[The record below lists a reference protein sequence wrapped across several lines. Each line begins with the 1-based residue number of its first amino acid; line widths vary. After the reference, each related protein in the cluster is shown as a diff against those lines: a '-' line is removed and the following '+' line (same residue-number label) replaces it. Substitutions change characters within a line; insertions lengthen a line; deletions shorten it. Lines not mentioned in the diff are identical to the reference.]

1 MTDESISILSDKN
14 DHNPLSEREMEV
26 ARLLATGAT
35 NAEIARSLVISPHT
49 VKVHLRNIFEKLQVN
64 SRTEASIVLVQ
75 RNWLTLPGMEISGEA
90 DETGDE
96 ATSAALVGALPAALA
111 EPAPQLPPEPALL
124 LDLPMQPARWQTY
137 YLVGALV
144 LVLAALLT
152 PQLPIWGKASSDLLS
167 DSSRTVLGQPAPR
180 VQARW
185 EQRLP
190 LTTQRSRLAVV
201 SLDNRLYAIGG
212 ETTGGSTVPTVDI
225 YDLQVND
232 WRAGPPL
239 PAALANLAAV
249 TFKER
254 IYVAGGNSRS
264 RDDAQSSAISISDH
278 FFVLDPENDQWRSA
292 GQLPNPLAG
301 AALVA
306 DENALYLLGGWD
318 GRAMHDEI
326 WQLTPPAAVDATMP
340 GWTLVGRL
348 RMPIAFLGA
357 ALVNDEIFVV
367 GGHDG
372 QHDLATAEAYNLST
386 DQWRD
391 LPPLSSPR
399 SGLQLAYDGLA
410 LFALGGGGP
419 YAIETHERFDL
430 TNNLWSNFPSPLA
443 GEWRHPGAVVQGGR
457 IHLIGGWSGDYLDL
471 HLQYQSNI
479 RTFLPVI
486 TND

>member
-1 MTDESISILSDKN
+1 MTEESISILSDKN
-14 DHNPLSEREMEV
+14 EPNPLSEREMEV

-35 NAEIARSLVISPHT
+35 NAEIARTLVISPHT

-75 RNWLTLPGMEISGEA
+75 RNWLTLPGMATPTEV
-90 DETGDE
+90 DETAHE
-96 ATSAALVGALPAALA
+96 TSNHVSIVVPPLPIL
-111 EPAPQLPPEPALL
+111 EPEPEPLF
-124 LDLPMQPARWQTY
+124 DLPMQPARWQTY
-137 YLVGALV
+137 YLVGALF
-144 LVLAALLT
+144 LVLTALLT

-167 DSSRTVLGQPAPR
+167 DGGRTGLGQPIPR
-180 VQARW
+180 LQARW

-190 LTTQRSRLAVV
+190 LNTERSRLALVY
-201 SLDNRLYAIGG
+201 LTDQLYAIGG
-212 ETTGGSTVPTVDI
+212 ETTGGRTVSSVDR

-232 WRAGPPL
+232 WRAAPAL

-254 IYVAGGNSRS
+254 IYVAGGSSRTG
-264 RDDAQSSAISISDH
+264 DDAQSALAPITLSDR
-278 FFVLDPENDQWRSA
+278 FFVFDPAGEQWHAA

-306 DENALYLLGGWD
+306 DENAIYLLGGWD
-318 GRAMHDEI
+318 GRNMHDEI
-326 WQLTPPAAVDATMP
+326 WQLTPPAALDDPMP
-340 GWTLVGRL
+340 GWTLIGRL
-348 RMPIAFLGA
+348 RTPIAFLGA
-357 ALVNDEIFVV
+357 ALINGEIFVV

-372 QHDLATAEAYNLST
+372 QLDLATAEAFTLSSGE
-386 DQWRD
+386 WRN

-399 SGLQLAYDGLA
+399 SGLQLGYDGQS

-419 YAIETHERFDL
+419 YAIDTLERFDL
-430 TNNLWSNFPSPLA
+430 TNNLWSNIPSPLA
-443 GEWRHPGAVVQGGR
+443 REWRNLGAVVQGGH

-479 RTFLPVI
+479 RTFLPVV
-486 TND
+486 TNE

>member
-1 MTDESISILSDKN
+1 MTDETISILSDKH
-14 DHNPLSEREMEV
+14 DQNPLSEREMEV

-75 RNWLTLPGMEISGEA
+75 RNWLTLPGMETPA
-90 DETGDE
+90 DTAEVVDESSSQAPVGAPALPE
-96 ATSAALVGALPAALA
+96 ATPK
-111 EPAPQLPPEPALL
+111 PPEPEPLV
-124 LDLPMQPARWQTY
+124 DLPMQPARWQTY
-137 YLVGALV
+137 YLGGALA
-144 LVLAALLT
+144 LLLIALLT

-167 DSSRTVLGQPAPR
+167 DSNRTVLGQPAPR
-180 VQARW
+180 LQARW

-190 LTTQRSRLAVV
+190 LTTERSRLAVV
-201 SLDNRLYAIGG
+201 YLTNQLYAIGG
-212 ETTGGSTVPTVDI
+212 ETTGGRTVPTVDI

-232 WRAGPPL
+232 WRAGPVL
-239 PAALANLAAV
+239 PEALANLAAV
-249 TFKER
+249 AFQER

-264 RDDAQSSAISISDH
+264 GDDAQAAAAPITISDR
-278 FFVLDPENDQWRSA
+278 FFVFDPKSDQWVAA

-301 AALVA
+301 AVLVA

-318 GRAMHDEI
+318 GRNMHDEI
-326 WQLTPPAAVDATMP
+326 WQMTPPAAINAPMP

-348 RMPIAFLGA
+348 RTPIAFFGA
-357 ALVNDEIFVV
+357 ALVNGEIFVV

-372 QHDLATAEAYNLST
+372 QHDLTTAEAYHLSRAE
-386 DQWRD
+386 WRD

-399 SGLQLAYDGLA
+399 SGLQLVYDGRS
-410 LFALGGGGP
+410 LFAVGGGGP
-419 YAIETHERFDL
+419 YAIDTLERFDL
-430 TNNLWSNFPSPLA
+430 TNNLWSNIPAPVTS
-443 GEWRHPGAVVQGGR
+443 EWRHPGAVVQEGR

>member
-1 MTDESISILSDKN
+1 MTDETLSILSDKH
-14 DHNPLSEREMEV
+14 DQNPLSEREMEV

-35 NAEIARSLVISPHT
+35 NAEIARALVISPHT

-75 RNWLTLPGMEISGEA
+75 RNWLTLPGKEMPVEA
-90 DETGDE
+90 AEE
-96 ATSAALVGALPAALA
+96 APESASDITSVMPPLFTPEPKPLP
-111 EPAPQLPPEPALL
+111 EPAPLADLL
-124 LDLPMQPARWQTY
+124 MQPARWQTY

-144 LVLAALLT
+144 LVLTALLT
-152 PQLPIWGKASSDLLS
+152 PQLPIWGKVASDLLS
-167 DSSRTVLGQPAPR
+167 DSSRTILGQPTPR
-180 VQARW
+180 LQASW

-201 SLDNRLYAIGG
+201 HLTNRLYAIGG
-212 ETTGGSTVPTVDI
+212 ETTGGRTVSTVDI

-232 WRAGPPL
+232 WRSGPAL
-239 PAALANLAAV
+239 PAAVANLAAA
-249 TFKER
+249 TFGER

-264 RDDAQSSAISISDH
+264 SDNAQPAAPITISNG
-278 FFVLDPENDQWRSA
+278 FFVFDPESDQWSSA

-306 DENALYLLGGWD
+306 NENALYLLGGWD

-326 WQLTPPAAVDATMP
+326 WQLTPPAAIDAPMP
-340 GWTLVGRL
+340 GWTLAGRL
-348 RMPIAFLGA
+348 RTPIAFFGA

-372 QHDLATAEAYNLST
+372 QLDLATAEAYSLSN

-399 SGLQLAYDGLA
+399 SGLQLIFDGLA
-410 LFALGGGGP
+410 LFALGGSGP

-443 GEWRHPGAVVQGGR
+443 GEWRQPGAVVQNGR

>member
-96 ATSAALVGALPAALA
+96 ANSTALVGALPAALA
-111 EPAPQLPPEPALL
+111 EPASQPPPEPAPL
-124 LDLPMQPARWQTY
+124 LDLPMRPARWQTY
-137 YLVGALV
+137 YLVSALA

-152 PQLPIWGKASSDLLS
+152 PQLPIWRKASSDLLS

-201 SLDNRLYAIGG
+201 SLANRLYAIGG
-212 ETTGGSTVPTVDI
+212 ETSGGSTVPTVDV

-232 WRAGPPL
+232 WRTGPPL
-239 PAALANLAAV
+239 PEALANLAAI

-264 RDDAQSSAISISDH
+264 GDAQSSAITISDR
-278 FFVLDPENDQWRSA
+278 FFFFDPESDQWHPA

-301 AALVA
+301 AALVV
-306 DENALYLLGGWD
+306 DEEALYLLGGWD
-318 GRAMHDEI
+318 NRNMHDEI
-326 WQLTPPAAVDATMP
+326 WQLTPPAAIDAAMP

-348 RMPIAFLGA
+348 RAPLAFFGA

-443 GEWRHPGAVVQGGR
+443 GEWRNPGAVVQGGR

>member
-1 MTDESISILSDKN
+1 
-14 DHNPLSEREMEV
+14 MEV

-75 RNWLTLPGMEISGEA
+75 RNWLTLPGKEAPVEA
-90 DETGDE
+90 DEPGDE
-96 ATSAALVGALPAALA
+96 SNSDGALAAPPLIFA
-111 EPAPQLPPEPALL
+111 EPTPQLPPEPAPL

-137 YLVGALV
+137 YLVGALA

-167 DSSRTVLGQPAPR
+167 DSNRTVLGQPAPR

-201 SLDNRLYAIGG
+201 PLANQLYAIGG
-212 ETTGGSTVPTVDI
+212 ETTGGGTVATVDL
-225 YDLQVND
+225 YDLQVNE
-232 WRAGPPL
+232 WRAAPPL
-239 PAALANLAAV
+239 PEAAANLAAV

-264 RDDAQSSAISISDH
+264 GDDAQSSAITISDR
-278 FFVLDPENDQWRSA
+278 FFVFDPESDQWHPA

-318 GRAMHDEI
+318 GRNMHDEI
-326 WQLTPPAAVDATMP
+326 WQLTPPATIDAAMP

-348 RMPIAFLGA
+348 RTPIAFFGA
-357 ALVNDEIFVV
+357 TLVNDEIFVV

-399 SGLQLAYDGLA
+399 SGLQLVYDGLA

-443 GEWRHPGAVVQGGR
+443 GEWRNPGAVVQGGR